1 MTLRLLATTNM
12 ASPAH
17 WGTENRRE
25 KIPTRAVNRWSRNRV
40 ILKNTS
46 ASKHCMNS
54 LLCYQKLWS
63 VPLKRWNQHSP
74 VQLGGLKHS
83 WKHTWG
89 SSQASSSNLEC
100 LLSFPP
106 PALATLRLPTAEHPA
121 VLLLLVNPRFSPML
135 ASLLFSSA
143 HLGSASSLASQT
155 SAVLTWCGWL
165 PPSVNKPQH
174 GEQKGEQIFNQ
185 YTWWEELNFKWRKK
199 KKCATKMVKDVR
211 LKIEECNLRA
221 TTAIKLYEGWILVEH
236 RFPDCSHLHF
246 S

>member
-1 MTLRLLATTNM
+1 MTLRLLATTTM

-135 ASLLFSSA
+135 ASLLCPSGFCLLTGFPNFCCP
-143 HLGSASSLASQT
+143 HLVWLASSLCQPAPAWGT
-155 SAVLTWCGWL
+155 ERGA
-165 PPSVNKPQH
+165 
-174 GEQKGEQIFNQ
+174 
-185 YTWWEELNFKWRKK
+185 NFQSIYLMRRTEFQVKK
-199 KKCATKMVKDVR
+199 EKKMC
-211 LKIEECNLRA
+211 
-221 TTAIKLYEGWILVEH
+221 Y
-236 RFPDCSHLHF
+236 
-246 S
+246 